1 MLNTDNTPLD
11 AAPPVNDV
19 ERDSNSLLANA
30 ALGVAV
36 EQMNIVIVDPSRT
49 MQTILRSVIQQMRP
63 KRLRVYDSAVAA
75 LRDMIVEPPNLVL
88 CEWKMEHMSGHGLI
102 KIMRHR
108 SMAPLCAVPIIVI
121 TGSATRSAVEGALR
135 AGAHAVL
142 VKPLSPSVLRQRIE
156 WIARDDRAL
165 VEIDNQYVID
175 GVNTALDAQRAK
187 DRLPSIIQQMR
198 SSQGNA
204 QGNAQ
209 MASQM
214 ASQEALLAA
223 PGAGET
229 DQVAPAAHQQFAPLG
244 QADKAKLI
252 KGLERS
258 PTLDRLLRQRAKVAT
273 ENDVRAR
280 AARQVSREKIE
291 LKSAKRKPDGSGRS
305 RWKEIWSR

>member
-1 MLNTDNTPLD
+1 MFDTENTPFD
-11 AAPPVNDV
+11 AAPPVNDAA
-19 ERDSNSLLANA
+19 RDDNSLLANA
-30 ALGVAV
+30 ALGLAV
-36 EQMNIVIVDPSRT
+36 EQMNIVVVDPSRT
-49 MQTILRSVIQQMRP
+49 MQTILRSMIQQMRP

-102 KIMRHR
+102 KIMRHQ

-135 AGAHAVL
+135 VGAHAVL
-142 VKPLSPSVLRQRIE
+142 VKPLSPAILRQRIE

-165 VEIDNQYVID
+165 VALDSQYVID

-198 SSQGNA
+198 SSEQ
-204 QGNAQ
+204 
-209 MASQM
+209 ASQ
-214 ASQEALLAA
+214 AKPDPEEA
-223 PGAGET
+223 EV
-229 DQVAPAAHQQFAPLG
+229 DQAAPAAKQKITPLD
-244 QADKAKLI
+244 QADKAKII

-258 PTLDRLLRQRAKVAT
+258 PTLDRLLRQRAKVAG
-273 ENDVRAR
+273 ENEARAR

-291 LKSAKRKPDGSGRS
+291 LKTSKRQPAGSGLS
-305 RWKEIWSR
+305 RWKDIWGG